1 MISAQITEFSIII
14 VSNEWWHDYLNSF
27 STYVY
32 WMLFEEDSLELLDAV
47 IQEQMCRKR
56 ERHYNVSLESRLS
69 THVEAN
75 G

>member
-1 MISAQITEFSIII
+1 
-14 VSNEWWHDYLNSF
+14 
-27 STYVY
+27 
-32 WMLFEEDSLELLDAV
+32 MLFEEDSLELLDAV